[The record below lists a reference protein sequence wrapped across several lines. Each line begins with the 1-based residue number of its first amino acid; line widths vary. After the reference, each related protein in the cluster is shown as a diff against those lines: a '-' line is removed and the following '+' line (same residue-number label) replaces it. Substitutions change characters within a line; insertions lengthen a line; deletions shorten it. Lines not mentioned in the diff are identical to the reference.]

1 MWFGCPGLKFDRA
14 VQESRGDNQRM
25 SELSSASEA
34 SRSTWWLRP
43 IWLATAFVLFV
54 LAGAM
59 IFPVWTSPPAAS
71 TSAASAPQGLPWQ
84 VKTLPEGSEVFGLL
98 VGQSGVPQ
106 AQARFG
112 DNLHLAL
119 IQAIGAK
126 DEDAPALEGFVE
138 RLEAGFV
145 TGRLVLAFEADDAL
159 RRQAAQ
165 RAPKRE
171 VGQGGRMRQLS
182 LAADDLD
189 VRNADSLA
197 SQARLVGLSFTPSA
211 RLDEATLVAR
221 FGEPAERVAGAD
233 GEVQLLYPATGVAI
247 AVPSA
252 SSSANRVV
260 IQYVAPGEF
269 EARLRQPLAAAS
281 ASQ

>member
-1 MWFGCPGLKFDRA
+1 MWFGGPRRQFDRA
-14 VQESRGDNQRM
+14 MQESRGDNQRM

-34 SRSTWWLRP
+34 SRGAWWLRP

-54 LAGAM
+54 LAGAL
-59 IFPVWTSPPAAS
+59 IFPVWTRPPAAAA
-71 TSAASAPQGLPWQ
+71 AASAPQGLPWQ
-84 VKTLPEGSEVFGLL
+84 VKATPEGSEVFGLL

-159 RRQAAQ
+159 RRKAAE
-165 RAPKRE
+165 RSPKRE
-171 VGQGGRMRQLS
+171 VGSGGRVRQLS

-197 SQARLVGLSFTPSA
+197 SQARLVGLSFTPSV
-211 RLDEATLVAR
+211 RLDEATLVDR
-221 FGEPAERVAGAD
+221 FGEPAERVRSAGGD
-233 GEVQLLYPATGVAI
+233 VQLLYPATGVAI
-247 AVPSA
+247 AVPGANSP
-252 SSSANRVV
+252 ANRVV

-281 ASQ
+281 AAQ